1 MRFKVHICLE
11 EMEQKVSY
19 NPSNVTEKPA
29 MKEYYKPLAESSL
42 NHFTE
47 VCDTSA

>member
-1 MRFKVHICLE
+1 MRFKVRICLE

-19 NPSNVTEKPA
+19 NPSNATGKPA
-29 MKEYYKPLAESSL
+29 MKEYYKPLADSPL

-47 VCDTSA
+47 VCDVSA